1 MNGRSCRIGRA
12 SRLGAETTFPRDL
25 TDEADIQAALVS
37 LIDDVWSWRERSG
50 MSGRTATVKIKYAD
64 FELITR
70 SRTLPRPVANRAE
83 LAEIGRGLLASTFPL
98 RKPIRLLGVSM
109 SSFDVGEPETELQGA
124 FEF

>member
-1 MNGRSCRIGRA
+1 
-12 SRLGAETTFPRDL
+12 
-25 TDEADIQAALVS
+25 

-50 MSGRTATVKIKYAD
+50 MSGRTVTVKIKYAD

-70 SRTLPRPVANRAE
+70 SRTLSRAVANQTE
-83 LAEIGRGLLASTFPL
+83 LAEIASGLLASIFPL
-98 RKPIRLLGVSM
+98 RKPVRLLGVSM